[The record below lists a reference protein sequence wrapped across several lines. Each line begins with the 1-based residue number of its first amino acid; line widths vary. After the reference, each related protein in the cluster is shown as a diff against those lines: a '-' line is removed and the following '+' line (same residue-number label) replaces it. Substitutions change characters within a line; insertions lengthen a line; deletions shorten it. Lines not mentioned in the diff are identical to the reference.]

1 MVLSSGIFIKSYVTS
16 NETNLYPRG
25 TFIFLIC
32 FTNVFVLLMVYSEVP
47 NGDNNLAKFA
57 VWYAAVPS
65 I

>member
-1 MVLSSGIFIKSYVTS
+1 MVLFVKKDVTP
-16 NETNLYPRG
+16 NETILHPRG
-25 TFIFLIC
+25 TFLIY
-32 FTNVFVLLMVYSEVP
+32 FTNLFVLLMVYSEVP

>member
-1 MVLSSGIFIKSYVTS
+1 MPLFVKKDVTS
-16 NETNLYPRG
+16 NETILHPRG
-25 TFIFLIC
+25 TFLIC
-32 FTNVFVLLMVYSEVP
+32 FTNTFVLLMVYSEVP